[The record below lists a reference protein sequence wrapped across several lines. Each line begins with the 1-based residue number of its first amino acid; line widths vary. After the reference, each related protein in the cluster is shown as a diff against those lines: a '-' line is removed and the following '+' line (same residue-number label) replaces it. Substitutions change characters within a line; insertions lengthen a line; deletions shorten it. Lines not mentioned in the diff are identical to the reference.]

1 MFIIL
6 GLISGSFLNVLIYR
20 IPRGESIVLPPSHCP
35 NCNHRLGILDLFPV
49 LSYLGLQG
57 RCRYCKTPI
66 SWRYPLVEVL
76 TGGLTLL
83 CWILF
88 GTSSDVLMALILTYV
103 LIVIAFIDLDHQ
115 LIPNVLTLPMMVIG
129 LLFRIW
135 QGEIIAGILG
145 GLIGGGL
152 LLIIT
157 LLYPKGMGMGDVK
170 FLAMIGVFL
179 GWEKALF
186 TLFSGS
192 LLGVL
197 VILPL
202 MLLKKI
208 DRKTAF
214 PFGPFLVVGALI
226 ALYWEEIVY
235 MLYSYYGMY
244 ILVIT
249 KSGFLSDHTF

>member
-1 MFIIL
+1 MVISLFLVLFGTIL
-6 GLISGSFLNVLIYR
+6 GSFLNVFIYR

-35 NCNHRLGILDLFPV
+35 SCNHRLGFFDLFPV
-49 LSYLGLQG
+49 LSYLGLRG

-66 SWRYPLVEVL
+66 SWRYPLVEL
-76 TGGLTLL
+76 ITGGLTLL
-83 CWILF
+83 CWIRF
-88 GTSSDVLMALILTYV
+88 GPSFDGLMALILTYA

-135 QGEIIAGILG
+135 QGEIITGILG
-145 GLIGGGL
+145 GLISGGL

-170 FLAMIGVFL
+170 YMAMTGIFL

-186 TLFSGS
+186 VLFAGS
-192 LLGVL
+192 FLGLLIMV
-197 VILPL
+197 PL
-202 MLLKKI
+202 MLLKKL

-214 PFGPFLVVGALI
+214 PFGPFLVVGTLI
-226 ALYWEEIVY
+226 ALYWEEAIF
-235 MLYSYYGMY
+235 YYYTLLGMY
-244 ILVIT
+244 R
-249 KSGFLSDHTF
+249 

>member
-1 MFIIL
+1 MIYLLSFML
-6 GLISGSFLNVLIYR
+6 FGLVIGSFLNVLIYR

-35 NCNHRLGILDLFPV
+35 SCNHRLGILDLFPV
-49 LSYLGLQG
+49 LSYLGLRR

-66 SWRYPLVEVL
+66 SWRYPLVEL
-76 TGGLTLL
+76 IAGGLSML
-83 CWILF
+83 CWMRF
-88 GTSSDVLMALILTYV
+88 GPSVNGLMALILTYV
-103 LIVIAFIDLDHQ
+103 LIAIAFIDLNHQ

-145 GLIGGGL
+145 GLIGGGF

-170 FLAMIGVFL
+170 FLAMSGVFL

-186 TLFSGS
+186 ILFSGS
-192 LLGVL
+192 VLGLL
-197 VILPL
+197 VIIPL

-208 DRKTAF
+208 DRKSAF
-214 PFGPFLVVGALI
+214 PFGPFLVVGTLI
-226 ALYWEEIVY
+226 ALYWEEVVFKVFG
-235 MLYSYYGMY
+235 LYGLY
-244 ILVIT
+244 L
-249 KSGFLSDHTF
+249 

>member
-1 MFIIL
+1 MLILFIF
-6 GLISGSFLNVLIYR
+6 GLVLGSFLNVLIYR

-35 NCNHRLGILDLFPV
+35 SCDHRLGFFDLFPV
-49 LSYLGLQG
+49 LSYLGLRG

-66 SWRYPLVEVL
+66 SWRYPLVEL
-76 TGGLTLL
+76 ITGGLTLL
-83 CWILF
+83 CWIRF
-88 GTSSDVLMALILTYV
+88 GPSSDGLMALILTYA
-103 LIVIAFIDLDHQ
+103 LIVIAFIDFEHQ

-129 LLFRIW
+129 LLFRIY

-170 FLAMIGVFL
+170 FLAMAGVFL

-186 TLFSGS
+186 VLFNGS
-192 LLGVL
+192 FLGVI
-197 VILPL
+197 VIVPL

-214 PFGPFLVVGALI
+214 PFGPFLVVGTLI

-235 MLYSYYGMY
+235 RIYGFY
-244 ILVIT
+244 GL
-249 KSGFLSDHTF
+249 